1 MRASGLAFMDNLRP
15 HGSCPLN
22 CHLRGGPRC
31 VRNVIPLPGEHAP
44 ISFGLRLGLDHFYG
58 ADAMPPCIRGS
69 HGAAY
74 WSVTSTPGEPVLA
87 EE

>member
-1 MRASGLAFMDNLRP
+1 MDNLQP
-15 HGSCPLN
+15 HANCPLD
-22 CHLRGGPRC
+22 CQLHGGPRC
-31 VRNVIPLPGEHAP
+31 VCNLIPLPADHAP

-58 ADAMPPCIRGS
+58 VDELPPCIRGT

-74 WSVTSTPGEPVLA
+74 WSVHSTPGEPVQA